1 MEEAEGGYQMLMSK
15 IMFTLILSVSLL
27 GCQSNNEK
35 TDVVGETTELV
46 VAEPLKTDTAS
57 ILKQVKNII
66 PEKKAIN
73 IVPDTTINKRL
84 FLENY
89 KSLSNFYSSEKP
101 LVLVE
106 RLRES
111 PVIIFGNKSNKEYL
125 LAYQYEG
132 NTENAYSCFEIG
144 YFEEDKNVSLEKFN
158 QTDETNFQTESG
170 LRLGL
175 SLEEVIRIKG
185 QEYEQQKSGDYIVLN
200 YKIEDYENSLFLKE
214 YNMPGYF
221 IEIRLKDNIVR
232 KITFGFD
239 YP

>member
-1 MEEAEGGYQMLMSK
+1 MEEVEGGYQMLMSK
-15 IMFTLILSVSLL
+15 IMFTLILSVWLL

-35 TDVVGETTELV
+35 TDVVGKTTELV
-46 VAEPLKTDTAS
+46 ATEPLKVDTAS
-57 ILKQVKNII
+57 ILKQEKNII

-73 IVPDTTINKRL
+73 IVPDTTINKKL

-89 KSLSNFYSSEKP
+89 KSLSDFYSNKNS

-132 NTENAYSCFEIG
+132 NTENAFSCFEIG
-144 YFEEDKNVSLEKFN
+144 YFEDDKNVSLETFN
-158 QTDETNFQTESG
+158 QTGENSFQTESG

-175 SLEEVIRIKG
+175 SLNDVIRIKG

>member
-1 MEEAEGGYQMLMSK
+1 MEEVEGKYQMLMNK
-15 IMFTLILSVSLL
+15 IMFTSILFALLL
-27 GCQSNNEK
+27 GCQSSNEK
-35 TDVVGETTELV
+35 TNVTENTTELV
-46 VAEPLKTDTAS
+46 VTEPLRIDTPS
-57 ILKQVKNII
+57 ILNQEKNII
-66 PEKKAIN
+66 PEKRVVN
-73 IVPDTTINKRL
+73 IVPDTTINKKL

-132 NTENAYSCFEIG
+132 NTENAYSCFEMG
-144 YFEEDKNVSLEKFN
+144 YFEDDKNISLRKSN
-158 QTDETNFQTESG
+158 KTDETSFQTESG
-170 LRLGL
+170 LCLGL

-200 YKIEDYENSLFLKE
+200 YRIEDYENSPFLRE
-214 YNMPGYF
+214 YNMPSYF
-221 IEIRLKDNIVR
+221 IEIKLENNIVK
-232 KITFGFD
+232 KIIFGFD

>member
-1 MEEAEGGYQMLMSK
+1 M
-15 IMFTLILSVSLL
+15 
-27 GCQSNNEK
+27 
-35 TDVVGETTELV
+35 V

-73 IVPDTTINKRL
+73 IVPDTTINKKL

-89 KSLSNFYSSEKP
+89 KSLSNFYSNENP
-101 LVLVE
+101 LELVE

-111 PVIIFGNKSNKEYL
+111 PVIIFGNESNKEYL
-125 LAYQYEG
+125 LAYQYGG
-132 NTENAYSCFEIG
+132 NMENAFSCFEIG
-144 YFEEDKNVSLEKFN
+144 YFEDDKNVSLETFN
-158 QTDETNFQTESG
+158 QTRENNFQTESG
-170 LRLGL
+170 LHLGL
-175 SLEEVIRIKG
+175 SLDDVIRIKG